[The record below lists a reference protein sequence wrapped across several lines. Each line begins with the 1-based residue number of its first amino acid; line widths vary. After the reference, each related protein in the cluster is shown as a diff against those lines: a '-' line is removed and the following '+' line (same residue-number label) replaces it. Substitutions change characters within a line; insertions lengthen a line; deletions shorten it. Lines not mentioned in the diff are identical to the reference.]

1 MLDKTITFD
10 TFVRG
15 ILLCLLLI
23 GVFALL
29 RYLDNVLT
37 PFFIA
42 WFVAY
47 LIYPV
52 VTFFQYKLHLRS
64 RILSIFA
71 TVLLFIGLVYAFC
84 AFTIPQVSAEV
95 EHFKESA
102 TKFLENGSNNTS
114 ISPQVEHFIHRQAK
128 MVKLERIITQDN
140 VINVIKEAAPKV
152 WNVLYQTANF
162 LLTFISSCI
171 AILYLFFILIDYEKL
186 SRGVLQ
192 LIPKQHRKF
201 FHTLFSDLQRGMN
214 NYFRGQAIISVCVGI
229 LFSIGF
235 VLIQFP
241 LAIPL
246 GIFIG
251 VLSFVPYLHAL
262 GLIPVVLLS
271 LIKAADTGQNFWLV
285 FVCALCVFLLVQI
298 IQDTVLTPRIMG
310 SAMGLPPF
318 LILLALSVWGYI
330 LGIIGMII
338 ALPITTIMISYY
350 RRYITKDI
358 PIPPEK

>member
-140 VINVIKEAAPKV
+140 VINVIK
-152 WNVLYQTANF
+152 
-162 LLTFISSCI
+162 
-171 AILYLFFILIDYEKL
+171 
-186 SRGVLQ
+186 
-192 LIPKQHRKF
+192 
-201 FHTLFSDLQRGMN
+201 
-214 NYFRGQAIISVCVGI
+214 
-229 LFSIGF
+229 
-235 VLIQFP
+235 
-241 LAIPL
+241 
-246 GIFIG
+246 
-251 VLSFVPYLHAL
+251 
-262 GLIPVVLLS
+262 
-271 LIKAADTGQNFWLV
+271 
-285 FVCALCVFLLVQI
+285 
-298 IQDTVLTPRIMG
+298 
-310 SAMGLPPF
+310 
-318 LILLALSVWGYI
+318 
-330 LGIIGMII
+330 
-338 ALPITTIMISYY
+338 
-350 RRYITKDI
+350 
-358 PIPPEK
+358 